1 MPSIYEVSSYTLS
14 TTEQQPATD
23 LLMDHLILVAQD
35 MQSQKYSLPTQQQ
48 TICTSRKKKKKNFSK
63 PGRQM
68 YLPAPMK
75 TALRH
80 SWFCTQISESRKSLR
95 KYASVETGKG
105 RQRRKTREHVGES
118 RCRRRLRAVCGNN
131 AICEPAS
138 SLSVHTSLSRIR
150 VSDGCHLLIKTNKP
164 NSSVSKS

>member
-1 MPSIYEVSSYTLS
+1 
-14 TTEQQPATD
+14 
-23 LLMDHLILVAQD
+23 MDHLILVVLN
-35 MQSQKYSLPTQQQ
+35 MQCQKYSFTN
-48 TICTSRKKKKKNFSK
+48 TTTTTNYTSRKKKKHFSK
-63 PGRQM
+63 PRRQM

-75 TALRH
+75 TALFH
-80 SWFCTQISESRKSLR
+80 SWFCTQVSQSRKSLR